1 MAGYFVSHLP
11 SALPGRPLRVPARS
25 LKPDKL
31 KPIDDMLREKP
42 GGDCPMLKRLF
53 ITVVLIVA
61 TPRQPPGLQTGN

>member
-1 MAGYFVSHLP
+1 
-11 SALPGRPLRVPARS
+11 

-61 TPRQPPGLQTGN
+61 TTAAAARPTNRQLNINR